1 MPYDFT
7 VDYKIDPL
15 RQSIAETWPDS
26 LDDKETREEVFKD
39 WLYINNE
46 EKLAQTILDKIDDQ
60 YKSHLPAG
68 WDSKLKETQKNSFFV
83 EEKSTKPLP
92 KIADSITELIGNTPM
107 VRLNKVTDGLNA
119 NIICKLESH
128 EPCSSV
134 KDRLAKSMI
143 EEAEKRGDI

>member
-46 EKLAQTILDKIDDQ
+46 E
-60 YKSHLPAG
+60 
-68 WDSKLKETQKNSFFV
+68 
-83 EEKSTKPLP
+83 
-92 KIADSITELIGNTPM
+92 
-107 VRLNKVTDGLNA
+107 
-119 NIICKLESH
+119 
-128 EPCSSV
+128 
-134 KDRLAKSMI
+134 
-143 EEAEKRGDI
+143 